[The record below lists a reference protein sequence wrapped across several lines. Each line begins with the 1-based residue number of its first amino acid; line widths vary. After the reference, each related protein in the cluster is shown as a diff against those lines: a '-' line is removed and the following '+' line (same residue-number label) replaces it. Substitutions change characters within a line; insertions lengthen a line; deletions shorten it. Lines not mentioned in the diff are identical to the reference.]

1 MLFEPL
7 FASPENIGFN
17 PPDGIEYLM
26 FVAFFFFIFFCGL
39 LKESDLPYRFFG
51 TTRSEVH
58 PSEETVSLQVIDDE
72 GKSDWEAIC
81 ATAIAQAKTG
91 DHRAREWLMKNGV
104 SLGVNNATTTKQDP
118 QIVTDAIDAL
128 KTIGYKA
135 GDARKIIDS
144 LIKDRE
150 YDNAQELITEALT
163 KKGV

>member
-104 SLGVNNATTTKQDP
+104 SLGVNNTTATKQDP